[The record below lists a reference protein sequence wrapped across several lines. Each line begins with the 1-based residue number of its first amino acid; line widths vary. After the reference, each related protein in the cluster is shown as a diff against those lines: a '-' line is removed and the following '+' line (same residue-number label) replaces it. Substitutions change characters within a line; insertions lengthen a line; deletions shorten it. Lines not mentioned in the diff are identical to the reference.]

1 MKSSSS
7 PTPPIDGAFCDY
19 VTLPADFAHP
29 VPDSLSDAA
38 VGLLEPLSVGI
49 WANRKGGTAAGS
61 RVFITGAVP
70 TEERR
75 DVIAAVV
82 RELLPEHQ
90 VSNHVTVEP
99 ISGAPEVERLG

>member
-1 MKSSSS
+1 MTEQAPQPDHYLVQHVREALAEDPRVSELHVE
-7 PTPPIDGAFCDY
+7 
-19 VTLPADFAHP
+19 VTVTAD
-29 VPDSLSDAA
+29 
-38 VGLLEPLSVGI
+38 
-49 WANRKGGTAAGS
+49 